1 MTRKINNNLS
11 WLIVGVTVLIALAVL
26 FYANNNFYQE
36 FMISS
41 KSLNNYTIPK
51 STRVNHALIE
61 LDFGNGKKR
70 AFKGEVGN
78 ATYDLK
84 SSLELIAQEAKFTFK
99 EKNGRVEKLAD
110 VSNASGV
117 WKIYRNGEVV
127 TLPLQ
132 KLTVAGGDKYVL
144 RFEK

>member
-1 MTRKINNNLS
+1 MTKEINNNLS
-11 WLIVGVTVLIALAVL
+11 WLIVGVTVLIAFAVL

-36 FMISS
+36 FITDS
-41 KSLNNYTIPK
+41 KSLRDYAIPK
-51 STRVNHALIE
+51 NPKAGRALIE

-70 AFKGEVGN
+70 AFRGEVGS

-84 SSLELIAQEAKFTFK
+84 SSLELIAKEAKFTFK
-99 EKNGRVEKLAD
+99 EKNGSVEKLAD

-117 WKIYRNGEVV
+117 WKIYRNGEMV